1 MKLSS
6 TWYWVIICGL
16 LATMP
21 TQTAAQAQGHP
32 LPQPESMT
40 VDRSL
45 SKADAAQMIK
55 TARLFYAFWDTG
67 KAEYA
72 SAAVDNDFRD
82 NTLPEGRPQGP
93 EGLLYASQAFRSAVP
108 DLHCTIE
115 DLLVSGDKI
124 TARLL
129 FTGTHKGER
138 RRAVIL
144 SPLTSRSSIVQR
156 RSGTATSKSLRSVK
170 QAFGTLRPSCRQ
182 RVITKIVVHCG
193 RRILRVSCIPK
204 RIKQTRR
211 FDHLRSICRR

>member
-6 TWYWVIICGL
+6 AWHWSMMCGFLAIL
-16 LATMP
+16 L
-21 TQTAAQAQGHP
+21 TQTAAQAQGPP

-93 EGLLYASQAFRSAVP
+93 KACS
-108 DLHCTIE
+108 
-115 DLLVSGDKI
+115 
-124 TARLL
+124 
-129 FTGTHKGER
+129 
-138 RRAVIL
+138 
-144 SPLTSRSSIVQR
+144 
-156 RSGTATSKSLRSVK
+156 
-170 QAFGTLRPSCRQ
+170 TLRRLFEVPCPTS
-182 RVITKIVVHCG
+182 IA
-193 RRILRVSCIPK
+193 
-204 RIKQTRR
+204 
-211 FDHLRSICRR
+211 RSKTCW

>member
-6 TWYWVIICGL
+6 TWYWAIICGL

-45 SKADAAQMIK
+45 SKADAAQMIR

-93 EGLLYASQAFRSAVP
+93 KGLLYASQTFRGAVP
-108 DLHCTIE
+108 DLHCKIE

-129 FTGTHKGER
+129 FTGTHKGEFMGH
-138 RRAVIL
+138 
-144 SPLTSRSSIVQR
+144 P
-156 RSGTATSKSLRSVK
+156 ATGKPVSFL
-170 QAFGTLRPSCRQ
+170 A
-182 RVITKIVVHCG
+182 ID
-193 RRILRVSCIPK
+193 ILRIRGGRIVEDWHLEDNLNLLEQLGIVSLK
-204 RIKQTRR
+204 K
-211 FDHLRSICRR
+211 

>member
-6 TWYWVIICGL
+6 AWHWSIIWGL
-16 LATMP
+16 LAIAP

-67 KAEYA
+67 NAEYA

-93 EGLLYASQAFRSAVP
+93 KGLLFASQTFRSAVP
-108 DLHCTIE
+108 DLHCTIK
-115 DLLVSGDKI
+115 DLLVSGDKV

-129 FTGTHKGER
+129 FTGTNKGEFMGHP
-138 RRAVIL
+138 ATGKPVTFFTIDIL
-144 SPLTSRSSIVQR
+144 RIR
-156 RSGTATSKSLRSVK
+156 G
-170 QAFGTLRPSCRQ
+170 G
-182 RVITKIVVHCG
+182 KIVDDWHIEDNLTLLEQLGVVY
-193 RRILRVSCIPK
+193 LK
-204 RIKQTRR
+204 N
-211 FDHLRSICRR
+211 